1 MGEPIHIASLLVQ
14 VQPDQLAPVRDW
26 LAEQPGA
33 EIRGEDA
40 AGKLVVVL
48 ESSGERQILDVIE
61 SAERREGTLSANLVY
76 HEIISAEDAEQ
87 HEEVQP

>member
-1 MGEPIHIASLLVQ
+1 MDDPIHIASLLVQ
-14 VQPDQLAPVRDW
+14 VQPDRLVSVRDW
-26 LAEQPGA
+26 LAAQSGA

-48 ESSGERQILDVIE
+48 ESSGERAILDLIE
-61 SAERREGTLSANLVY
+61 ATEVREGTLSANLVY
-76 HEIISAEDAEQ
+76 HEIINAEDAEQ